1 MTHDLLFFEPRIK
14 EKLKAKTVYKP
25 ALLISQLIRYQMKV
39 ANDEIFLKFSIYF
52 RKDFNSF

>member
-1 MTHDLLFFEPRIK
+1 MTHDLLFFEPRFK
-14 EKLKAKTVYKP
+14 EKLKAETVYKP
-25 ALLISQLIRYQMKV
+25 ALRISQLIRYQMKV